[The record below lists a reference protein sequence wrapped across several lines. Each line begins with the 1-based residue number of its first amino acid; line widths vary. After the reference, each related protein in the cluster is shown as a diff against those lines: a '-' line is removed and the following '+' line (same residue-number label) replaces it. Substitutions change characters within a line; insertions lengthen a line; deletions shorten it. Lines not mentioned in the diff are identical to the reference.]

1 MQYQYTSR
9 NKENGE
15 SNVGKFGKVKW
26 NESSEILNSQR
37 YKITIMNSV
46 LQKQIRLKY
55 SLKETYEEAPKPIS
69 SLQTMKITFSMLI
82 KMKLL

>member
-1 MQYQYTSR
+1 MQYQYKSK

-15 SNVGKFGKVKW
+15 SNVGKFGKAKW
-26 NESSEILNSQR
+26 NESSEILNSQG

-55 SLKETYEEAPKPIS
+55 S
-69 SLQTMKITFSMLI
+69 
-82 KMKLL
+82 